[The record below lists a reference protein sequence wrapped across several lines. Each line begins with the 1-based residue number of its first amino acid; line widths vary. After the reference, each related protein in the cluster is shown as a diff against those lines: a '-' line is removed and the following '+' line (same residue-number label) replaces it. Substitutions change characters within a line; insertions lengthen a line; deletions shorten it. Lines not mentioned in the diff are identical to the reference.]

1 MPQEPNINLDKIK
14 RINDPVMPVPRKNS
28 KRLAENLDPN
38 EQRSFWKYWT
48 RQWFCIK
55 NSEQVQNFMG

>member
-14 RINDPVMPVPRKNS
+14 RINDPVMPVLRKTL
-28 KRLAENLDPN
+28 KDLQKILIQTTKKFLEVL
-38 EQRSFWKYWT
+38 T

>member
-14 RINDPVMPVPRKNS
+14 RINDPVMPVPRKTL
-28 KRLAENLDPN
+28 KDLQKILI
-38 EQRSFWKYWT
+38 QTTKKFLKYWT